1 MLACSYCVSV
11 DSPDWWTTAVIGRGI
26 VAVLVG
32 LVLVVV
38 ALRSVGRRRL
48 GASLAALGLLVA
60 LPVAVLLGGATTTT
74 EVVTSQPPSDAPA
87 WRLEC
92 RTVFRTSASADSL
105 AEELERACHDA
116 TTVRRA
122 ATLAVATLGA
132 VAVVAGGALMTFG
145 GRSRR
150 LGPVPA

>member
-11 DSPDWWTTAVIGRGI
+11 DSPDWWTTAAIGRGS

-32 LVLVVV
+32 LVMVVV

-60 LPVAVLLGGATTTT
+60 LPVAVLLGGTTTTT
-74 EVVTSQPPSDAPA
+74 EAVTSQPPGDARTWLISCP
-87 WRLEC
+87 
-92 RTVFRTSASADSL
+92 TVFRSSADGDSL
-105 AEELERACHDA
+105 SEQLEQACHDA
-116 TTVRRA
+116 TAVRRA
-122 ATLAVATLGA
+122 AVLGVATVGA
-132 VAVVAGGALMTFG
+132 IAVVAGGALMTFG

-150 LGPVPA
+150 PDPIPA

>member
-11 DSPDWWTTAVIGRGI
+11 GSPEWWTTAAIGRGS
-26 VAVLVG
+26 VAVLAG

-74 EVVTSQPPSDAPA
+74 AVVTSQPPSGASA
-87 WRLEC
+87 WQLEC
-92 RTVFRTSASADSL
+92 RTVFRSSADGNSL
-105 AEELERACHDA
+105 TEELEQACHDA

-122 ATLAVATLGA
+122 ATLGVATLGA
-132 VAVVAGGALMTFG
+132 VAVVAGGALMTFRS
-145 GRSRR
+145 RSRR
-150 LGPVPA
+150 IDPVPA

>member
-11 DSPDWWTTAVIGRGI
+11 NSPEWWTTAALGRGI

-32 LVLVVV
+32 VAMVIV

-60 LPVAVLLGGATTTT
+60 FPAAALVGGTTTDI
-74 EVVTSQPPSDAPA
+74 EVATSRPPGDAPA
-87 WRLEC
+87 WRVSCE
-92 RTVFRTSASADSL
+92 TVFRSSASSDPWG
-105 AEELERACHDA
+105 EELEQACHDA
-116 TTVRRA
+116 TAVRRA
-122 ATLAVATLGA
+122 ATLGLATVSALA
-132 VAVVAGGALMTFG
+132 ALAGGALMTVG

-150 LGPVPA
+150 IQPVPA